1 MKDEV
6 KGIMLSHLKLL
17 QESTDECDD
26 EMLEPITRAM
36 VMTAGFLISEEK
48 EENIGTKEQS

>member
-6 KGIMLSHLKLL
+6 KEIMFEHLKSL
-17 QESTDECDD
+17 QDAANECDD

-36 VMTAGFLISEEK
+36 VMTAGFLTSEEK
-48 EENIGTKEQS
+48 